1 MKSFL
6 LENIGP
12 VGVKDRRTRIKINSI
27 DSKYSLYRL
36 NFDGKL
42 LLIWMIEHNWNWVV
56 LI

>member
-42 LLIWMIEHNWNWVV
+42 LVIWMIEHNWNWVV